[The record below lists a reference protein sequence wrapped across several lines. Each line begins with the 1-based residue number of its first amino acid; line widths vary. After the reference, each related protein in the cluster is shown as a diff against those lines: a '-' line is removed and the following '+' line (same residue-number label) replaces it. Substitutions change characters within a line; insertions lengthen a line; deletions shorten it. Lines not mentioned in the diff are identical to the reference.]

1 MKTIVNLD
9 TKTVV
14 LISKDVDE
22 EVDMDQILQI
32 DYTNIYGEIIT
43 NSVLLNKIGLLRADA
58 QAAYDSL
65 KLEYSISESKLK
77 RSLRR
82 EAILNGGKVNLK
94 DEGQIKLTE
103 SSLDEIVLG
112 DVDLQEI
119 RQELIERK
127 RDLDYMDS
135 LFWSIKSKDQKLNF
149 LVPKITPKELFDELI
164 EGTINTIT
172 IKKM

>member
-1 MKTIVNLD
+1 MKTIINLD

-14 LISKDVDE
+14 LISRDLDDSI
-22 EVDMDQILQI
+22 DMDEILQI

-58 QAAYDSL
+58 QSAYEAM
-65 KLEYSISESKLK
+65 KLELNISESKLR

-82 EAILNGGKVNLK
+82 EALLNSGRVKVE

-103 SSLDEIVLG
+103 SSLDEIISA
-112 DVDLQEI
+112 DKDLQDLK
-119 RQELIERK
+119 RELIERK

-135 LFWSIKSKDQKLNF
+135 LFWSIKSKDQKLNS
-149 LVPKITPKELFDELI
+149 LVPKITPKELYDELI